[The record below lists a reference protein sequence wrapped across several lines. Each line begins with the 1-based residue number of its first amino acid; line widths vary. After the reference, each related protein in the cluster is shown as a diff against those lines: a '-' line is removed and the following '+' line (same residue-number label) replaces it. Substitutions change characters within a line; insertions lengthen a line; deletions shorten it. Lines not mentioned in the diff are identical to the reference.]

1 MQTFAEI
8 AALREQIKQ
17 FKRDG
22 RTVAFV
28 PTMGNLHEG
37 HLTLVKKARELADI
51 VVVSIFVN
59 PMQFDRTDDLNNYP
73 RTLEADL
80 SKLTAEGVELV
91 FTPTP
96 EVMYPDG
103 LDKQTF
109 VEVPGISHML
119 EGASRPGHFRGVS
132 TIVAK
137 LFNIVQP
144 NFACFGEKDFQQL
157 AVIRQMTTDL
167 ALNIEVVGVATVR
180 EMDGL
185 AMSSRNSNLTIDERQ
200 RAPVLARTMRW
211 ISSAIRG
218 GRDDYA
224 SVIEDA
230 TDQLRAADLQ
240 PDEIFI
246 CDAKTLQAIT
256 SETTQAVILMS
267 AFLGKTRLID
277 NQVLDLVTETKEE
290 LKEETAE

>member
-73 RTLEADL
+73 RTLEVDL

-167 ALNIEVVGVATVR
+167 ALDIEVVGVATVR

-290 LKEETAE
+290 TAE